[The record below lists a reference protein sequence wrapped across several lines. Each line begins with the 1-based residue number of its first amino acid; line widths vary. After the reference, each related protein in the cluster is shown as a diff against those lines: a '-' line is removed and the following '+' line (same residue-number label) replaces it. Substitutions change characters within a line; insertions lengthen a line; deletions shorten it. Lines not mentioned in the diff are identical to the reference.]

1 LLEAQL
7 EYWQETG
14 ALWAEVAQL
23 IVDGFTSSGSIIEG
37 SALWEFLK
45 RADSWDGL
53 SEAQKKNW
61 ANELILEANE
71 VGAHLVQLSGGIDID
86 TDKVIN
92 SIADINGI
100 LTEDISVKLEQVRA
114 ILAEIGT
121 LGGTPEHSNHEGYG
135 YSTGGLN
142 THPGMAML
150 HGTPTDP
157 EYVLNARQ
165 TGAFLRLADVLPSI
179 FGSGTGTTNNY
190 GTNVYVEL
198 NMSVGEIGSD
208 YDVDRLVA
216 RVKDDIYDAS
226 SYRNV
231 NAVSFLR

>member
-1 LLEAQL
+1 
-7 EYWQETG
+7 
-14 ALWAEVAQL
+14 
-23 IVDGFTSSGSIIEG
+23 
-37 SALWEFLK
+37 
-45 RADSWDGL
+45 
-53 SEAQKKNW
+53 
-61 ANELILEANE
+61 
-71 VGAHLVQLSGGIDID
+71 
-86 TDKVIN
+86 
-92 SIADINGI
+92 
-100 LTEDISVKLEQVRA
+100 
-114 ILAEIGT
+114 
-121 LGGTPEHSNHEGYG
+121 
-135 YSTGGLN
+135 
-142 THPGMAML
+142 ML
-150 HGTPTDP
+150 HGTANEP